1 MLKKNTTVIWVK
13 DGVVLDRLTLEG
25 SGNDLITPLDNCDY
39 CGEELNEGSGD
50 LPTSNINKFN
60 QPYIVKNAS
69 PDDIGQY
76 SCSIDTGI
84 QNILMQRHILFP
96 SIKNLST
103 ETNHTFTNK
112 ELNLACS
119 VIIIIFCCI
128 NCHDC
133 LIYIL
138 GTYLN
143 N

>member
-1 MLKKNTTVIWVK
+1 MLKKNTTVIWIK
-13 DGVVLDRLTLEG
+13 DGIQLDKQGLEG
-25 SGNDLITPLDNCDY
+25 SGNDLTASQNNCDY
-39 CGEELNEGSGD
+39 CGDELYEGSGD

-84 QNILMQRHILFP
+84 QSVLMQRHILFP

-119 VIIIIFCCI
+119 VIIIIFAV
-128 NCHDC
+128 
-133 LIYIL
+133 
-138 GTYLN
+138 
-143 N
+143 